1 MIRPRSALA
10 IPLAAAA
17 AALYVLMWVAYAQQ
31 WGWLSR
37 IDWSMLNAAHD
48 VAVKHPLWVPFW
60 DGLSFALGPVPL
72 RLLGMVATVVAL
84 VRRNVRAALVLLAC
98 APLNGLVTS
107 EAKGLANRTRPP
119 TMLVAASSTSFPSG
133 HALGAMAAL
142 SAMLALVLPMLSRA
156 TGRLVAAAVV
166 VCVLGVGIARVA
178 LNVHHPSDVL
188 AGWALGFL
196 YFLLCVLVFRPP
208 TAVGHATVT

>member
-1 MIRPRSALA
+1 MNRPRSALA

-156 TGRLVAAAVV
+156 TGRLVAVAVV
-166 VCVLGVGIARVA
+166 VCVLGVGVARVA

-188 AGWALGFL
+188 AGWALGYL
-196 YFLLCVLVFRPP
+196 YFLVCVLVFRPP
-208 TAVGHATVT
+208 TAVGHSAVT